1 MLKKTA
7 IVVINNTYHSEMFKS
22 LNWISGDALVYCD
35 SNVATDIQCDKID
48 IPEIISLKRGIFT
61 RLSAVK
67 RVRNMILNQ
76 TKGLHVYSIIM
87 GSDKEL
93 FNQLLM
99 SIYPNAKVS
108 LFDEGIGYY
117 RSVQKWSRLR
127 NLIYK
132 LLSKCLLGVKIEYVQ
147 PLGSHRLVNEIY
159 IRRYDLLSFI
169 REDVRYKYLH
179 VTSSKGPCMEFNNS
193 ILLLLPWDLNDK
205 RYVLKVVKTISIIL
219 KNCKENIELKPH
231 PSDNHDWSTLLFES
245 DDHRV
250 KVLRREVRAESLCF
264 DSYRYVINFRSS
276 SILDYLFNGGG
287 AYIFTVSLDHRHVED
302 NIYPNMVHY
311 MNEDRIREY
320 INLGNQKY
328 HEFVQR
334 RKSDLY

>member
-219 KNCKENIELKPH
+219 KNCKEI
-231 PSDNHDWSTLLFES
+231 
-245 DDHRV
+245 
-250 KVLRREVRAESLCF
+250 
-264 DSYRYVINFRSS
+264 
-276 SILDYLFNGGG
+276 
-287 AYIFTVSLDHRHVED
+287 
-302 NIYPNMVHY
+302 
-311 MNEDRIREY
+311 RIWK
-320 INLGNQKY
+320 Q
-328 HEFVQR
+328 
-334 RKSDLY
+334 